1 MLNSYPQELL
11 QQKCQL
17 IVEEVLKQ
25 NYVELGVEDF
35 LLRESDQTQIECR
48 LYFSNEWEDIFIQGT
63 GDGPVDAL
71 YTAMVRHFSPTF
83 VSLKNVFFDDFVMK
97 VDFKKTARKSAAP
110 VCIKLSLKNHSERN
124 IFFSAQSHSMVG
136 ASTTV
141 VVGACEYLINAEM
154 AFVELKRLIADARK
168 RSRID
173 LVDKYVEKM
182 VSLVGIA
189 TYEEIAN

>member
-17 IVEEVLKQ
+17 IVEEILKQ
-25 NYVELGVEDF
+25 NYVKFGVEDF
-35 LLRESDQTQIECR
+35 LLRESDQTQIECS
-48 LYFSNEWEDIFIQGT
+48 LCFSNDWKDILIQGA

-71 YTAMVRHFSPTF
+71 YTAMVKHFSPTF

-136 ASTTV
+136 ASTAV
-141 VVGACEYLINAEM
+141 VIGACEYLINAEM